1 MGPLKDSRHAPATN
15 LIESDVSWSVPY
27 HAFKKGMY
35 VVENNAVSK
44 DSISMKKIIDR
55 AKMNQVNRSTNSSTM
70 MYSKK
75 LSLRRIPTNMYIDED
90 IKTTEL
96 RKYIP

>member
-1 MGPLKDSRHAPATN
+1 M
-15 LIESDVSWSVPY
+15 SVPY

-44 DSISMKKIIDR
+44 DTISMKAVIDKS
-55 AKMNQVNRSTNSSTM
+55 KMVHVNRSTNSSTL

-75 LSLRRIPTNMYIDED
+75 RSLRRIPTNVYMDED
-90 IKTTEL
+90 REIKTTEL
-96 RKYIP
+96 RKHIP